1 MNYNRILIIQT
12 AFPGDVILTTPLI
25 RTVRE
30 NFQNSE
36 LYFLL
41 IPNTQDLLK
50 NNPHLKEVIAY
61 DKKNNGGPGFWKTLN
76 RVSRLKIDLAL
87 IPHRSF
93 RSALLAKLAGWRR
106 RVGFSTSAGKMFL
119 TDQVVYRLD
128 RHEIE
133 RNLSLLG
140 FAGIQA
146 RPVLPELFPGSEE
159 YEKAERFLSKNQA
172 SFSDELVCI
181 APGSVW
187 ATKRWLP
194 EGFAFVAER
203 LIQEEKI
210 KVVLIGSADDRK
222 LGEYIFSL
230 MKLKPINACGELSL
244 LESAA
249 LISKSRLVL
258 SNDSAPTHMAV
269 AMRTP
274 VVTIFGST
282 VPEFGFYPYGEGNTI
297 IQKQLYCRPCGIH
310 GRNRCPEK
318 HFRCMK
324 EISAEEV
331 FEMVQE
337 SLNEKRVKA
346 R

>member
-1 MNYNRILIIQT
+1 MSYNKILIIQT
-12 AFPGDVILTTPLI
+12 AFPGDVVLTTPLI
-25 RTVRE
+25 RAAKE
-30 NFQNSE
+30 NFQHSE
-36 LYFLL
+36 VYFLL
-41 IPNTQDLLK
+41 IPDTQNLLK
-50 NNPHLKEVIAY
+50 NNPHLKEVIVY
-61 DKKNNGGPGFWKTLN
+61 DKKRKGGPGFWKTLN
-76 RVSRLKIDLAL
+76 RVRRLKIDLAL

-93 RSALLAKLAGWRR
+93 RSAFLAELANCKR
-106 RVGFSTSAGKMFL
+106 RVGFNSSVGKIFL

-133 RNLSLLG
+133 RNLSLLS
-140 FAGIQA
+140 FFGIEQ
-146 RPVLPELFPGSEE
+146 RPILPELFPGPQEFSGV
-159 YEKAERFLSKNQA
+159 EKLLSKNGA
-172 SFSDELVCI
+172 SFSDEMVCI

-194 EGFAFVAER
+194 EGFARVAEK

-210 KVVLIGSADDRK
+210 KVILIGSAGDKVLADSIA
-222 LGEYIFSL
+222 GM
-230 MKLKPINACGELSL
+230 MKKKPVNACGELSL

-249 LISKSRLVL
+249 LISKARMVL

-282 VPEFGFYPYGEGNTI
+282 VPEFGFYPYGEGNGI

-331 FEMVQE
+331 FKTVQQK
-337 SLNEKRVKA
+337 LNEKRVQT

>member
-1 MNYNRILIIQT
+1 MGYNKILIIQT
-12 AFPGDVILTTPLI
+12 AFPGDVVLTTPLI
-25 RTVRE
+25 RAATE
-30 NFQNSE
+30 NLQHSE
-36 LYFLL
+36 VYFLL
-41 IPNTQDLLK
+41 IPDTQDLLK
-50 NNPHLKEVIAY
+50 NNPHLKEVIVY
-61 DKKNNGGPGFWKTLN
+61 DKKRKGGPGFWKTLN
-76 RVSRLKIDLAL
+76 RVRRLEIDLAL

-93 RSALLAKLAGWRR
+93 RSALLAKLARCKKR
-106 RVGFSTSAGKMFL
+106 IGFSTSAGKIFL

-140 FAGIQA
+140 FNGIQA
-146 RPVLPELFPGSEE
+146 QPILPDLFPGSEE
-159 YEKAERFLSKNQA
+159 YAKVEKFLSKNHA
-172 SFSDELVCI
+172 GFSDELVCI
-181 APGSVW
+181 APGSIW

-194 EGFAFVAER
+194 EGFARVAEK

-210 KVVLIGSADDRK
+210 KVILIGSAGDKILADNIA
-222 LGEYIFSL
+222 GM
-230 MKLKPINACGELSL
+230 MKKKPINACGELSL

-249 LISKSRLVL
+249 LISKARMVL

-282 VPEFGFYPYGEGNTI
+282 VPELGFYPYGEGNGI

-331 FEMVQE
+331 FEMVQKK
-337 SLNEKRVKA
+337 LNEKRVKA

>member
-1 MNYNRILIIQT
+1 MSYNKILIIQT
-12 AFPGDVILTTPLI
+12 AFPGDVVLTTPLI
-25 RTVRE
+25 RAAKE
-30 NFQNSE
+30 NFQDAE
-36 LYFLL
+36 LCFLL
-41 IPNTQDLLK
+41 IPDTQDLLK
-50 NNPHLKEVIAY
+50 NNPFVKEVIVY
-61 DKKNNGGPGFWKTLN
+61 EKKGKGGPGFWKTLR
-76 RVSRLKIDLAL
+76 RVKELEFDLAL

-93 RSALLAKLAGWRR
+93 RSALLAKLAGCKR
-106 RVGFSTSAGKMFL
+106 RVGFNASAGRIFL
-119 TDQVVYRLD
+119 TNQVIYRLD
-128 RHEIE
+128 KHEIE
-133 RNLSLLG
+133 RNLSLLS
-140 FAGIQA
+140 FFGIEQ
-146 RPVLPELFPGSEE
+146 RPSLPELFPGPQEFSGV
-159 YEKAERFLSKNQA
+159 EKLLSKNGA

-194 EGFAFVAER
+194 EGFARVAEK

-210 KVVLIGSADDRK
+210 KVILIGSAGDKISADSIA
-222 LGEYIFSL
+222 GM
-230 MKLKPINACGELSL
+230 MKIKPVNACGEFSL

-249 LISKSRLVL
+249 LISKARLVL

-282 VPEFGFYPYGEGNTI
+282 VPEFGFYPYGEGNGI

-331 FEMVQE
+331 FAILKQK
-337 SLNEKRVKA
+337 LNEKRVQA
-346 R
+346 G